1 MEKKFK
7 NDSVFADA
15 LGISRQSVANWRA
28 YMDTNGEQG
37 NGITQDN
44 LDKICNVLDITEAE
58 LRGLNIQR
66 NITSAPKD
74 VVGNVSR
81 TIPFWDVLA
90 VGGNS
95 ILADQSPVGR
105 PTDMIEPGTF
115 LQSATGS

>member
-1 MEKKFK
+1 
-7 NDSVFADA
+7 
-15 LGISRQSVANWRA
+15 
-28 YMDTNGEQG
+28 MDTNGEQG

-90 VGGNS
+90 VGGNLS
-95 ILADQSPVGR
+95 LVVRVETSDHKNNKRFFAGAPDEFTTAQH
-105 PTDMIEPGTF
+105 PGF
-115 LQSATGS
+115 